1 MVDKI
6 YPDLTEEIDEAQ
18 ENKVQIYNKNL
29 SDHQVNKNLSN
40 ARIKEIQVK
49 RHELEQSLKHYK
61 KILKRWKKFGNV
73 LKITSLVFLS
83 VSTVCGITGL
93 VLTTAGIIIIPVLGI
108 IVVGAVGSIEGVISE
123 TFVLGLI
130 KKKTTLFKKKIDHIQ
145 EFISRSWYLF
155 EKIRDDNII
164 TLAEVEEF
172 RKLMDEYEKGLS
184 IEDNSIDKEFLK
196 LRDSLKHEAE
206 KEVKKEIKIDLKN
219 GLKEE
224 MKQKYLQK

>member
-6 YPDLTEEIDEAQ
+6 YPDLTEEIDEAEQ
-18 ENKVQIYNKNL
+18 NKVQIYNKNL

-61 KILKRWKKFGNV
+61 KI

-145 EFISRSWYLF
+145 EFISRSWYL
-155 EKIRDDNII
+155 
-164 TLAEVEEF
+164 
-172 RKLMDEYEKGLS
+172 
-184 IEDNSIDKEFLK
+184 
-196 LRDSLKHEAE
+196 
-206 KEVKKEIKIDLKN
+206 
-219 GLKEE
+219 
-224 MKQKYLQK
+224 